1 MTASKLVKPS
11 EKYKDSFLEAV
22 QEYADEGSISDNELK
37 AIKNNFTYYLEK
49 LNTPDQVAYDK
60 YQDWVEPVPE
70 TVLWLV
76 KDNHYIGTLSIRHRL
91 NWHLEKWGG
100 HVHYKVRPS
109 LRNKG
114 FGKKML
120 YKAMPYAN
128 QIGLEKVLITMNTD
142 NQSSIH
148 IIEKMGGKHWDV
160 TQKTESFPA
169 QTRYW
174 LETQ

>member
-1 MTASKLVKPS
+1 MNFIDYNSLI
-11 EKYKDSFLEAV
+11 DFQLL
-22 QEYADEGSISDNELK
+22 ELK
-37 AIKNNFTYYLEK
+37 KWMQNYDKIHLSFDMDCFDANDFNSVNTPVPNGPKKQDIMSLIGAIKNNFTYYLEK

-120 YKAMPYAN
+120 YNNY
-128 QIGLEKVLITMNTD
+128 D
-142 NQSSIH
+142 NQKQDHTLIQ
-148 IIEKMGGKHWDV
+148 IFK
-160 TQKTESFPA
+160 
-169 QTRYW
+169 
-174 LETQ
+174 